1 MKTTKV
7 KTVLADKTTN
17 YEIKKISNNLYIMN
31 DHLFSYRTNVALIK
45 ENKIFVNGYY
55 SVTTTKHINKVAK
68 LFNLEII
75 KNY

>member
-7 KTVLADKTTN
+7 KTVLAVKTAN
-17 YEIKKISNNLYIMN
+17 FEIKKISNNLYIMN

-55 SVTTTKHINKVAK
+55 SVTTTKHINIVAK